1 MSVGGGRERPRG
13 RHYAVKMAI
22 CTHPLRSLRKFEST
36 GLPGADHSR
45 PCQALPRLGQAE
57 AVDER
62 IEGVSSEIEVFAR
75 QDVGC
80 ERLMSVPGV
89 GPIISSAMVAAIGSG
104 DTAKGRD
111 FTAWL
116 ALVPTQISTGD
127 RTVMAAIW
135 GRGPK
140 ILWDVGRSQDFC
152 SRILATGRFV
162 RGVAGATGLARR
174 DLIWSCLCLRRIEGK
189 RRTCYQDR
197 RRECGCAHNH
207 PLQITV

>member
-1 MSVGGGRERPRG
+1 MTSSTFVGGGRERPRG
-13 RHYAVKMAI
+13 RHYLNIAATVAI

-80 ERLMSVPGV
+80 ERLMSVPGI

-104 DTAKGRD
+104 DAFAKGRN

-127 RTVMAAIW
+127 RTV
-135 GRGPK
+135 
-140 ILWDVGRSQDFC
+140 L
-152 SRILATGRFV
+152 
-162 RGVAGATGLARR
+162 
-174 DLIWSCLCLRRIEGK
+174 
-189 RRTCYQDR
+189 
-197 RRECGCAHNH
+197 
-207 PLQITV
+207 

>member
-1 MSVGGGRERPRG
+1 M
-13 RHYAVKMAI
+13 YASSPIPSEV
-22 CTHPLRSLRKFEST
+22 RT

-75 QDVGC
+75 HDVGC

-104 DTAKGRD
+104 DAFAKGRD

-127 RTVMAAIW
+127 RTVLW
-135 GRGPK
+135 RPSGDEVPK
-140 ILWDVGRSQDFC
+140 FFGTSDVLKDFC